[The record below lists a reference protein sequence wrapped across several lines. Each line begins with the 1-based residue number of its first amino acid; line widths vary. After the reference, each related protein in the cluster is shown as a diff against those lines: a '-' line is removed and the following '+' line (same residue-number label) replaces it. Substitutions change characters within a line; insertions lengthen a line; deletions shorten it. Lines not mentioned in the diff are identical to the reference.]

1 MYRRRVTGMRS
12 LLSTGQYLLLC
23 CVRKIYIIGSLDL
36 RSDALGNKDSIM
48 ERFVKELREYL
59 IISAY
64 LWVCFS
70 VLILY
75 KTAILQAEEVNFLPL
90 GIAVVKAL
98 IIGKFILIG
107 KAVKAGSRL
116 DSRVLLIRIT
126 WKSLTFML
134 LLMVFTVIEEVVVG
148 LVHGQTV
155 AATIDELTARSWL
168 ELFAPSLVMLLV
180 LIPMISFEE
189 IDRDLGKGKLR
200 QMLFGRTNADEG

>member
-1 MYRRRVTGMRS
+1 M
-12 LLSTGQYLLLC
+12 
-23 CVRKIYIIGSLDL
+23 

-75 KTAILQAEEVNFLPL
+75 KTAVLQAEEVNFLPL